1 MPDPSWFVRMES
13 VQRQLAR
20 LIAEPVLLECG
31 NQVEVVG
38 LVVLNGRM
46 RLMVQDDLQQR
57 EVIDFEEVQR
67 GV

>member
-20 LIAEPVLLECG
+20 LITEPVILENG

-46 RLMVQDDLQQR
+46 RVMVQDDLQQR

-67 GV
+67 G

>member
-1 MPDPSWFVRMES
+1 MPDSSWFTRMES

-20 LIAEPVLLECG
+20 LITEPVLLECG

-67 GV
+67 G

>member
-1 MPDPSWFVRMES
+1 MPDPSWFTRMES
-13 VQRQLAR
+13 VQRQLDR
-20 LIAEPVLLECG
+20 LITEPVLLECG

-67 GV
+67 G

>member
-1 MPDPSWFVRMES
+1 MES

-20 LIAEPVLLECG
+20 LITEPVLLECG
-31 NQVEVVG
+31 SRVEVVG

>member
-20 LIAEPVLLECG
+20 LITEPVLLECG

-67 GV
+67 G

>member
-20 LIAEPVLLECG
+20 LITEPVLLECG

>member
-20 LIAEPVLLECG
+20 LITEPVLLEFG
-31 NQVEVVG
+31 NRVEVVG

-67 GV
+67 G

>member
-1 MPDPSWFVRMES
+1 MPDPSWFTRMES

-20 LIAEPVLLECG
+20 LITEPVLLECG

>member
-1 MPDPSWFVRMES
+1 MPDPSWFTRMES

-20 LIAEPVLLECG
+20 LITEPVLLECG
-31 NQVEVVG
+31 NPVEVVG

>member
-1 MPDPSWFVRMES
+1 MPDSSWFVRMES

-20 LIAEPVLLECG
+20 LITEPVLLEGG

-67 GV
+67 G

>member
-20 LIAEPVLLECG
+20 LITEPVLLDCG

-67 GV
+67 G

>member
-20 LIAEPVLLECG
+20 LITEPVLLECG

-67 GV
+67 GC

>member
-20 LIAEPVLLECG
+20 LITEPVLLECG
-31 NQVEVVG
+31 NRVEVFG

-67 GV
+67 G

>member
-1 MPDPSWFVRMES
+1 MES

-20 LIAEPVLLECG
+20 LITEPVLLENG

-46 RLMVQDDLQQR
+46 RVMVQDDLQQR

-67 GV
+67 G

>member
-20 LIAEPVLLECG
+20 LITEPVLLECG

-57 EVIDFEEVQR
+57 EVIDFEEMQR
-67 GV
+67 G

>member
-20 LIAEPVLLECG
+20 LITEPVILECG

>member
-20 LIAEPVLLECG
+20 LITEPVLLENG

-46 RLMVQDDLQQR
+46 RVMVQDDLQQR

-67 GV
+67 G

>member
-1 MPDPSWFVRMES
+1 MPDPSWFTRMES

-20 LIAEPVLLECG
+20 LITEPVLLECG

-67 GV
+67 G

>member
-1 MPDPSWFVRMES
+1 MPDSSWFVRMES

-20 LIAEPVLLECG
+20 LIIEPVLLECG
-31 NQVEVVG
+31 NRVEVVG

-67 GV
+67 G

>member
-20 LIAEPVLLECG
+20 LITEPVLLDCG
-31 NQVEVVG
+31 NRVEVVG

-67 GV
+67 G